1 MTNETTQAFSP
12 EAIESASREVKR
24 LQSEL
29 DITNADHIAL
39 WIEANLIPDEPM
51 SQCVSWFAC
60 RIAEAYERTIARP
73 SLEPRRPEDRDQQVR
88 RIMNANAEYM
98 NGVDRGQVRFGYA
111 AVVCMIEA
119 AIVETEARHRL
130 AHSLPSQASDAGC
143 WRPMDSA
150 PRDGTR
156 VNLCW
161 NDCLDLSPHVE
172 LGKWKASAGWCNTYG
187 KPFHGDPDMWMP
199 LPPPPSL
206 ATLTA
211 PPTSGEEMRL
221 REALAGFG
229 DDFMT
234 SEQHHPGYVL
244 IPSEQFE
251 RIRAALT
258 EGAE

>member
-1 MTNETTQAFSP
+1 MTDETTQALLPCPFCGHAEMHAMLGVGGGDRGYSMLCGGCGVRQGSAGRSQS
-12 EAIESASREVKR
+12 EAITAWN
-24 LQSEL
+24 
-29 DITNADHIAL
+29 T
-39 WIEANLIPDEPM
+39 
-51 SQCVSWFAC
+51 
-60 RIAEAYERTIARP
+60 
-73 SLEPRRPEDRDQQVR
+73 
-88 RIMNANAEYM
+88 
-98 NGVDRGQVRFGYA
+98 
-111 AVVCMIEA
+111 
-119 AIVETEARHRL
+119 RL
-130 AHSLPSQASDAGC
+130 AHSRPSQASDAGC

-221 REALAGFG
+221 VPVEPTEEMYLAAFASDHWGG
-229 DDFMT
+229 VQPIRRVVDEIWSSM
-234 SEQHHPGYVL
+234 L
-244 IPSEQFE
+244 
-251 RIRAALT
+251 RAALT